1 MTSSDSLPPLV
12 SGQEK
17 VTAEHLHRRAYVY
30 IRQSSLGQVM
40 YNTESQVNQRRM
52 ADRAA
57 GLGWHADQI
66 RLISADQALSAS
78 EASQRT
84 GFQEL
89 VAQVSLGCVGIIFG
103 YEVSRLARNNSDWYR
118 LLDLAA
124 VFNTLIADY
133 DGIYDLRL
141 FNDRLLLGLKG
152 TMSEAELHLLRLR
165 MQEGR
170 MRKIERGEYRLSLPT
185 GLVRLENGSVV
196 KDPDDQVRHTLELL
210 FTKFD
215 ELGSTYKVV
224 RYLHEAG
231 IRLPRRQTSGLKNG
245 QLVWKRPTQPM
256 VYSILINPAYAG
268 AFAYGRRRLVPA
280 RRQAGHPRS
289 GVVRKPIEEW
299 IHLKQDVYSAYTS
312 WQQYLTNQ
320 QRMRQNARRFNESIQ
335 PQGAPRQGAA
345 LLQGLARCGTCG
357 HHLWVAYKASPRY
370 VCYGLSAL
378 SATPRCGSFHGPTVD
393 AAAVQAFFEA
403 IQPAQLNALESILTE
418 QHAERARQLR
428 YWQEQLKR
436 AEYEAHLAQRRYDA
450 VDPDNRLVAAELE
463 RRWEEKLVEL
473 NEVQEAYARCQ
484 QTTPPSLSAELHD
497 QLRHISDALPQLWES
512 GQLGNEHKKALLRSL
527 ITRVVLT
534 RHSADT
540 IAVRIVWVSGHHSL
554 VYVHPPIFR
563 TCDVTRYKEMVGRLQ
578 ELWQKGLTDT
588 QVAEQLTAEGFRS
601 ARSTTVSPRVVQK
614 IRLDQ
619 GWQRTRPQN
628 QALQEVDG
636 RLTIRGLA
644 RRLGVNRDWVYYR
657 ICSGAIDS
665 RYLTRHPL
673 RDLILIENAPEL
685 MVQLQQQLE
694 HKPHTNGGI

>member
-1 MTSSDSLPPLV
+1 MNSPNPSPPLV

-17 VTAEHLHRRAYVY
+17 ITTAHLHRRAYIY
-30 IRQSSLGQVM
+30 IRQSSPGQVQ

-57 GLGWHADQI
+57 SLGWHTDQI
-66 RLISADQALSAS
+66 RIISADQALSAS
-78 EASQRT
+78 AASQRT

-89 VAQVSLGCVGIIFG
+89 VAQVSLGCVGIVFG

-133 DGIYDLRL
+133 DGIYNLRL

-170 MRKIERGEYRLSLPT
+170 MRKVERGEYRLRLPT
-185 GLVRLENGSVV
+185 GLTRLEDGTVV
-196 KDPDDQVRHTLELL
+196 KDPDEQVRHTLELL

-215 ELGSTYKVV
+215 ELGSTYRLV
-224 RYLHEAG
+224 RYLLEAD
-231 IRLPRRQTSGLKNG
+231 ILLPRRQVSGLRKG

-256 VYSILINPAYAG
+256 VYSILTNPAYAG
-268 AFAYGRRRLVPA
+268 AFAYGRRRLDPV
-280 RRQAGHPRS
+280 RRLADHLRS
-289 GVVRKPIEEW
+289 GVVRKPLEEW
-299 IHLKQDVYSAYTS
+299 IHLQQDVYPAYIS
-312 WQQYLTNQ
+312 WQQYLANQ
-320 QRMRQNARRFNESIQ
+320 QRMQQNARRFNESIQ
-335 PQGAPRQGAA
+335 PQGTPRRGAA
-345 LLQGLARCGTCG
+345 LLQGMTRCGHCG
-357 HHLWVAYKASPRY
+357 HRLWVAYKSSPRY
-370 VCYGLSAL
+370 VCAGLSAL

-393 AAAVQAFFEA
+393 TAVVQAFLEA
-403 IQPAQLNALESILTE
+403 IRPAQLDALESILNE

-463 RRWEEKLVEL
+463 RRWEEKLVQL
-473 NEVQEAYARCQ
+473 TEVKETYTRRQL
-484 QTTPPSLSAELHD
+484 TTPPSLSAELRD
-497 QLRHISDALPQLWES
+497 QFRHISDTLPQLWES
-512 GQLGNEHKKALLRSL
+512 GQLDNEHKKALLRSL
-527 ITRVVLT
+527 VNQVVLT

-540 IAVRIVWVSGHHSL
+540 LAVRIVWVSGHYSL

-563 TCDVTRYKEMVGRLQ
+563 IRDVACYEEMVGRIH
-578 ELWQKGLTDT
+578 ELWQKGLTDL
-588 QVAEQLTAEGFRS
+588 QVADQLTAEGFRS
-601 ARSTTVSPRVVQK
+601 ARSTTVSPGVVQK

-628 QALQEVDG
+628 QPLQEVDG
-636 RLTIRGLA
+636 LLTISGLA

-657 ICSGAIDS
+657 IRSEAIDS
-665 RYLTRHPL
+665 RYLTRHPS
-673 RDLILIENAPEL
+673 RDLILIEQAPEL
-685 MVQLQQQLE
+685 MAQLQQQLE
-694 HKPHTNGGI
+694 HKPHTNRGV